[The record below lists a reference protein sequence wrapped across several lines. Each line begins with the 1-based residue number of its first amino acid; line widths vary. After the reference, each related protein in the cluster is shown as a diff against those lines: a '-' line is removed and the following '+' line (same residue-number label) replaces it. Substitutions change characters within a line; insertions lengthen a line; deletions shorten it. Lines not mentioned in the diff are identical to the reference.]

1 MEDTAGA
8 PIPGA
13 QVRLENLASHTML
26 TGESDEDGNFQFN
39 GLPLG
44 QYVVTVTMSGFEEF
58 QDRVEIG
65 NTPPPSLRVP
75 LKIAEVKQQV
85 TVKGQASSIISA
97 QENKSSLQ
105 LDERW
110 LHSLPVEGG
119 DPLAIPALFLNPAAA
134 GAQGPQ
140 VVVDGVESNSFELP
154 ASAVREVDVNQN
166 PYSAAFS
173 RPGTGRLEVTTRQG
187 SHHVYRGLVSLLM
200 RNSDFDARN
209 AFATQGRPPLQR
221 AIPEGQITGPL
232 SKHLTFF
239 IAGRYY
245 LNNQASVITANL
257 PSGLDV
263 GNFMGQERGIHLFGR
278 LDYKMNHRNNLSVF
292 YRYKDKSQQN
302 QGVGGFNLPDRAT
315 DIFDH
320 ENEFRISETAT
331 VSDSLLNE
339 LRLTFKDERLAPGS
353 RLNQPAIIV
362 NGAFNSGGAQTSEG
376 LRERTASFQDLASF
390 AKGKHI
396 LRFGAGVRPRFY
408 NAFDASNFGGTFTF
422 SSLADYV
429 VQRPFLF
436 DIVQGNPSVFFR
448 QVEFFE
454 FLQDEVRWRPNLS
467 LVVGLRH
474 EFQSNVNYYGNF
486 APRLALAYAPGSGRT
501 VMRLGGGVFYDRQ
514 PPLMEQQ
521 NLLYNGRLQEITIP
535 DPAYPNPFSQSAALM
550 LPPPS
555 VFEIAR
561 GIRTPYVTQEGAS
574 IERQLGKGR
583 NYLTVEFTHLRG
595 VKLYRLRNINAPLP
609 GTTVH
614 PFPNFTN
621 INQYESSGASQSDSL
636 AITYQAT
643 VHRRFDLLAQY
654 TLSKSMD
661 DTPGLLPSSTAALLA
676 LATQAYA
683 LFPATPYDLR
693 GEWGPS
699 DYDRR
704 HRFNLAG
711 IYRLPHGFKTAAIV
725 KLASSMPY
733 NITTGSDDNHDD
745 IP

>member
-1 MEDTAGA
+1 
-8 PIPGA
+8 
-13 QVRLENLASHTML
+13 
-26 TGESDEDGNFQFN
+26 
-39 GLPLG
+39 
-44 QYVVTVTMSGFEEF
+44 
-58 QDRVEIG
+58 
-65 NTPPPSLRVP
+65 
-75 LKIAEVKQQV
+75 
-85 TVKGQASSIISA
+85 
-97 QENKSSLQ
+97 
-105 LDERW
+105 
-110 LHSLPVEGG
+110 
-119 DPLAIPALFLNPAAA
+119 
-134 GAQGPQ
+134 
-140 VVVDGVESNSFELP
+140 
-154 ASAVREVDVNQN
+154 
-166 PYSAAFS
+166 
-173 RPGTGRLEVTTRQG
+173 
-187 SHHVYRGLVSLLM
+187 
-200 RNSDFDARN
+200 
-209 AFATQGRPPLQR
+209 
-221 AIPEGQITGPL
+221 
-232 SKHLTFF
+232 
-239 IAGRYY
+239 
-245 LNNQASVITANL
+245 
-257 PSGLDV
+257 
-263 GNFMGQERGIHLFGR
+263 
-278 LDYKMNHRNNLSVF
+278 
-292 YRYKDKSQQN
+292 
-302 QGVGGFNLPDRAT
+302 
-315 DIFDH
+315 
-320 ENEFRISETAT
+320 
-331 VSDSLLNE
+331 
-339 LRLTFKDERLAPGS
+339 
-353 RLNQPAIIV
+353 
-362 NGAFNSGGAQTSEG
+362 
-376 LRERTASFQDLASF
+376 
-390 AKGKHI
+390 
-396 LRFGAGVRPRFY
+396 
-408 NAFDASNFGGTFTF
+408 
-422 SSLADYV
+422 
-429 VQRPFLF
+429 
-436 DIVQGNPSVFFR
+436 
-448 QVEFFE
+448 
-454 FLQDEVRWRPNLS
+454 
-467 LVVGLRH
+467 
-474 EFQSNVNYYGNF
+474 VNYYGNF

-676 LATQAYA
+676 LATHAYA
-683 LFPATPYDLR
+683 LFPANPYDLR

-745 IP
+745 IPNDRPPGLGRNTGIGPGYADVDFHFSKEFMLAYPRETSRMVIGLDAFNVFNKVNFKRFVGTQTSPFFGRANAALSARELQLAFKYRF